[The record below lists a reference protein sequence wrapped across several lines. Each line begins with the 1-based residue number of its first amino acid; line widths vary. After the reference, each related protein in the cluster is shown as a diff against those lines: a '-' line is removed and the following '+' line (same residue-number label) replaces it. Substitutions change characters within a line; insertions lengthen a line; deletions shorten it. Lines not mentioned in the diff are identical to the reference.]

1 MTYEL
6 TSTHISDSKS
16 NKVLLLTRASNKE
29 GGGGVP
35 HFLTNTFTY
44 LFLILYK
51 DRIVKRK
58 TVSRMLFAAE
68 LLTD

>member
-1 MTYEL
+1 MSSQVHTLVILNPIKYSCL
-6 TSTHISDSKS
+6 PGHQ
-16 NKVLLLTRASNKE
+16 TRK
-29 GGGGVP
+29 GGGVP

>member
-29 GGGGVP
+29 EGGGGGSP
-35 HFLTNTFTY
+35 NFLTNTLHIF
-44 LFLILYK
+44 FN
-51 DRIVKRK
+51 
-58 TVSRMLFAAE
+58 TVTKIE
-68 LLTD
+68 